1 MDSINFPYNKKITI
15 DKIVIINNPEGKK
28 SEVKLS
34 VNKIAVRPQRIPSIT
49 KNKKNPFCTYLLW
62 QINIKMI
69 ITIVLPVHR
78 KREYK
83 PDIVKNP
90 IHPNISGAFLPS
102 SVNWKINAVTAE
114 HIKHT
119 VSYITIDIRTVNI
132 LFLESKN
139 LEFFIYKMI
148 KENGASFLVI
158 SHFLNISNKTF
169 NSIFI
174 FRVLVG

>member
-1 MDSINFPYNKKITI
+1 MDPINSPYNKQITI
-15 DKIVIINNPEGKK
+15 DKIVTINNPKEKN

-34 VNKIAVRPQRIPSIT
+34 ANKIAVKPQRIPNTT
-49 KNKKNPFCTYLLW
+49 KNKKIPFCTFLLC

-83 PDIVKNP
+83 PAIVKNP
-90 IHPNISGAFLPS
+90 IHPNISGEDLPCLI
-102 SVNWKINAVTAE
+102 NCKINAIADE

-132 LFLESKN
+132 FLLESKN
-139 LEFFIYKMI
+139 LKFFIYESI
-148 KENGASFLVI
+148 KNSVSFFSYL
-158 SHFLNISNKTF
+158 SFSQYL
-169 NSIFI
+169 
-174 FRVLVG
+174 